1 MRTESTSMTARL
13 IAIDWGTSSFRAALA
28 DGEGTVL
35 ERCEKPQGILAAEGR
50 FADVL
55 REAIAPWRQLHPDL
69 PILMCGMIGSRQ
81 GWHEVPYVHC
91 PATLASISA
100 AVTMFEE
107 PGIGAIGIVPGVD
120 VRTAGNAPD
129 VMRGEETQ
137 ILGAIAQ
144 LGLDTAI
151 CVHPGTHAK
160 WVRVENRTIAGF
172 ETFMT
177 GEVYAALR
185 GHTILGRMMSDGAFS
200 EAGFRRGLE
209 ASAENGAGPG
219 ALLHRIFSTR
229 TQGLFG
235 ELDASESADYLSG
248 LLIGSEMREGL
259 RRGAQDLVILGAHD
273 LEARY
278 RMAADHLG
286 VRRRIAPPD
295 CAVAGLLAIARTA
308 GLIGNTP

>member
-1 MRTESTSMTARL
+1 MTARL
-13 IAIDWGTSSFRAALA
+13 IAIDWGTTSFRAALA
-28 DGEGTVL
+28 DGDGAVL
-35 ERCEKPQGILAAEGR
+35 ERCEKPQGIMAADAR

-55 REAIAPWRQLHPDL
+55 REAIAPWRQSHPDL

-107 PGIGAIGIVPGVD
+107 PDIGAIGIVPGVD
-120 VRTAGNAPD
+120 VRTAGDAPD

-137 ILGAIAQ
+137 ILGAITL

-151 CVHPGTHAK
+151 CVHPGTHSK
-160 WVRVENRTIAGF
+160 WIRVENRTITGF

-185 GHTILGRMMSDGAFS
+185 GHTILGRMMADEGFS
-200 EAGFRRGLE
+200 ETGFRRGLE

-229 TQGLFG
+229 TLGLFG
-235 ELDASESADYLSG
+235 ELEAADSADYLSG
-248 LLIGSEMREGL
+248 LLIGSEMRESM
-259 RRGAQDLVILGAHD
+259 RQGAQDLVILGAHN
-273 LEARY
+273 LEVRY

-286 VRRRIAPPD
+286 IRCRAAPPD
-295 CAVAGLLAIARTA
+295 CAVAGLLAVARTA
-308 GLIGNTP
+308 GLIGPTP